1 MGAQEVRAPVA
12 RGPAR
17 TAGGN
22 ATATR
27 SLWWTIAL
35 HLLPG
40 LAFGAFILAAVPV
53 LDNYD
58 IDPLFALF
66 GGIALVPVPIELGY
80 LAVQAHRTTGS
91 WSPLAAVAY
100 RKRNALGAELRQ
112 AMILAGWF
120 IALLVVSIAVL
131 DRLIAEH
138 VFGWVPH
145 QILQFASMEGEVP
158 VGLQLAAVIVIAF
171 VCNGFLGPITEEMY
185 FRGHLLPRL
194 ERLGNKAPVLNT
206 ALFAL
211 YHVWSPWRWPV
222 IFLGFLPTAVRVR
235 RTQSVRLGVFV
246 HLLINNVFLVLLVVG
261 LMSG

>member
-1 MGAQEVRAPVA
+1 MGAPEVRAPVA
-12 RGPAR
+12 PSGSAVG
-17 TAGGN
+17 TN
-22 ATATR
+22 ATGTR

-53 LDNYD
+53 LDEWGL
-58 IDPLFALF
+58 DPLFALF

-91 WSPLAAVAY
+91 WSPLAAVEY
-100 RKRNALGAELRQ
+100 RERDTLRAELRQ
-112 AMILAGWF
+112 ATSLAGWF

-131 DRLIAEH
+131 DRPIADH
-138 VFGWVPH
+138 VFGWVP
-145 QILQFASMEGEVP
+145 QEILQFARMEGEAP
-158 VGLQLAAVIVIAF
+158 GGLELTAIIALAF

-194 ERLGNKAPVLNT
+194 EHLGNKAPVLNT

-222 IFLGFLPTAVRVR
+222 IFFGFLPTTVRVR
-235 RTQSVRLGVFV
+235 RKRSVRLGVFV
-246 HLLINNVFLVLLVVG
+246 HLIINNVFLVLLLVG
-261 LMSG
+261 LIAA